1 MNTLDFKKYKEQ
13 NKAISMITCYDSWS
27 AAIIE
32 ESQLDCIL
40 VGDSLAMTMHGQ
52 DSTIPADTDLM
63 ALHTA
68 AVRKGAPTSFIVGDM
83 PFLSFRKGLVPAMET
98 VEKLMR
104 AGANAV
110 KLEGIDGHSDII
122 RHIVKSGVP
131 LMGHIGLTPQSV
143 NQLGGYKVQG
153 KTDEKAK
160 QLMEDALALEDAGCF
175 AIVLE
180 CIPESIGKLISEK
193 LSIPTIGIGAG
204 NGCDGQVLVLQDM
217 LGLNNKFQP
226 KFVRTFMEGFNTIK
240 NALNEYDDVVK
251 ERSFPSKKESYS
263 YDNHQID

>member
-1 MNTLDFKKYKEQ
+1 MTVLDFKKYKNE
-13 NKAISMITCYDSWS
+13 NKPISMITCYDSWS

-32 ESQLDCIL
+32 ESRMDCIL
-40 VGDSLAMTMHGQ
+40 VGDSLAMTMHGY
-52 DSTIPADTDLM
+52 DSTLPADADLM
-63 ALHTA
+63 ALHTS
-68 AVRKGAPTSFIVGDM
+68 AVRKGAPTSFIIGDM

-110 KLEGIDGHSDII
+110 KLEGLSGHDDII
-122 RHIVKSGVP
+122 NHIVDSGVP
-131 LMGHIGLTPQSV
+131 VMGHIGLTPQSV

-160 QLMEDALALEDAGCF
+160 ELIADALALEEAGCF

-180 CIPESIGKLISEK
+180 CVPTSIGKAITEK
-193 LSIPTIGIGAG
+193 LTIPTIGIGAG
-204 NGCDGQVLVLQDM
+204 SECDGQVLVLQDM

-226 KFVRTFMEGFNTIK
+226 KFVRTFFDGFNTIK
-240 NALNEYDDVVK
+240 DALNEYDDVVK
-251 ERSFPSKKESYS
+251 ERSFPNEQESYS
-263 YDNHQID
+263 

>member
-1 MNTLDFKKYKEQ
+1 MTILDFKK
-13 NKAISMITCYDSWS
+13 NKNENKPISMMTCYDSWS

-32 ESQLDCIL
+32 ESNMDCIL
-40 VGDSLAMTMHGQ
+40 VGDSLAMTMHGH
-52 DSTIPADTDLM
+52 DSTIPADADLM

-68 AVRKGAPTSFIVGDM
+68 AVRKGAPTSFIISDM
-83 PFLSFRKGLVPAMET
+83 PFLSFRKGLVPAMDT

-110 KLEGIDGHSDII
+110 KLEGISGHDDII
-122 RHIVKSGVP
+122 SHIVDSGVP
-131 LMGHIGLTPQSV
+131 VMAHIGLTPQSV

-160 QLMEDALALEDAGCF
+160 ELIDDAMALEEAGCF

-180 CIPESIGKLISEK
+180 CIPASIGKIISEK

-204 NGCDGQVLVLQDM
+204 NSCDGQVLVLQDM
-217 LGLNNKFQP
+217 LGLNNKFHP
-226 KFVRTFMEGFNTIK
+226 KFVRSFMDGFNTIK
-240 NALNEYDDVVK
+240 NALNEYDNVVK
-251 ERSFPSKKESYS
+251 ERSFPADKESY
-263 YDNHQID
+263 I

>member
-1 MNTLDFKKYKEQ
+1 MTILDFNKYKSE
-13 NKAISMITCYDSWS
+13 NTPISMITCYDSWS

-32 ESQLDCIL
+32 ESAMDCIL
-40 VGDSLAMTMHGQ
+40 VGDSLAMTMHGH
-52 DSTIPADTDLM
+52 DSTIPADPELM

-98 VEKLMR
+98 AEKLMR

-110 KLEGIDGHSDII
+110 KLEGVNGHKEII
-122 RHIVKSGVP
+122 SHMVESGVP
-131 LMGHIGLTPQSV
+131 VMGHIGLTPQSV

-153 KTDEKAK
+153 KTDEKAR
-160 QLMEDALALEDAGCF
+160 QLVDDALALEEAGCF
-175 AIVLE
+175 AVVLE
-180 CIPESIGKLISEK
+180 CVPSSIGKIISEK
-193 LSIPTIGIGAG
+193 LTIPTIGIGAG

-226 KFVRTFMEGFNTIK
+226 KFVRTFMDGFDTIK
-240 NALNEYDDVVK
+240 KALNEYDSVVK
-251 ERSFPSKKESYS
+251 DRSFPSDKESYS
-263 YDNHQID
+263 

>member
-1 MNTLDFKKYKEQ
+1 MNVLDFKKYKNE
-13 NKAISMITCYDSWS
+13 NKPISMITCYDSWS

-32 ESQLDCIL
+32 ESLIDCIL
-40 VGDSLAMTMHGQ
+40 VGDSLAMTMHGY

-68 AVRKGAPTSFIVGDM
+68 AVRRSAPTSFIVGDM
-83 PFLSFRKGLVPAMET
+83 PFLSYRKGLVPAMET
-98 VEKLMR
+98 IEKLMR

-110 KLEGIDGHSDII
+110 KLEGIEGHKDII
-122 RHIVKSGVP
+122 TAIIGSGVP
-131 LMGHIGLTPQSV
+131 VMGHLGLTPQSV

-153 KTDEKAK
+153 KTDEKARK
-160 QLMEDALALEDAGCF
+160 LMEDALALEEAGCF

-180 CIPESIGKLISEK
+180 CVPSSIGLEISKK

-226 KFVRTFMEGFNTIK
+226 KFVRTFMDGFDKIK
-240 NALNEYDDVVK
+240 TALNEYDIVVK
-251 ERSFPSKKESYS
+251 ERSFPGDKESYS
-263 YDNHQID
+263 

>member
-1 MNTLDFKKYKEQ
+1 MTILDFKKYKSE
-13 NKAISMITCYDSWS
+13 NKPISMITSYDSWS

-32 ESQLDCIL
+32 ESDIDCIL
-40 VGDSLAMTMHGQ
+40 VGDSLAMTMHGH

-68 AVRKGAPTSFIVGDM
+68 AVRRGAPTSFIIGDM

-110 KLEGIDGHSDII
+110 KLEGCGGHVDII
-122 RHIVKSGVP
+122 SHIVDSGVP
-131 LMGHIGLTPQSV
+131 VMGHIGLTPQSV

-153 KTDEKAK
+153 KEDMKAK
-160 QLMEDALALEDAGCF
+160 ELIGDALALEEAGCF

-180 CIPESIGKLISEK
+180 CVPRELGKLISEK

-204 NGCDGQVLVLQDM
+204 SECDGQVLVLQDM
-217 LGLNNKFQP
+217 LGLNNKFKP
-226 KFVRTFMEGFNTIK
+226 KFVRTFMEGFQTMK
-240 NALNEYDDVVK
+240 TALNEYDHTVK
-251 ERSFPSKKESYS
+251 ERSFPNEKESYS
-263 YDNHQID
+263 

>member
-1 MNTLDFKKYKEQ
+1 MNVLDFKKYKNE
-13 NKAISMITCYDSWS
+13 NKPISMITCYDSWS
-27 AAIIE
+27 ATIIE
-32 ESQLDCIL
+32 ESNMDCIL
-40 VGDSLAMTMHGQ
+40 VGDSLAMTMHGH

-68 AVRKGAPTSFIVGDM
+68 AVRKGAPTSFIIGDM
-83 PFLSFRKGLVPAMET
+83 PFLSFRQGLVPAMET

-110 KLEGIDGHSDII
+110 KLEGVNGHSEII
-122 RHIVKSGVP
+122 SHIVTSGVP
-131 LMGHIGLTPQSV
+131 VMGHIGLTPQSV

-153 KTDEKAK
+153 KTDEKAR
-160 QLMEDALALEDAGCF
+160 QLIDDALALEAAGCF

-180 CIPESIGKLISEK
+180 CVPASIGTIISEK
-193 LSIPTIGIGAG
+193 LIIPTIGIGAG

-226 KFVRTFMEGFNTIK
+226 KFVRTFMDGFDTIK
-240 NALNEYDDVVK
+240 NALNEYDSVVK
-251 ERSFPSKKESYS
+251 EKSFPAEKESY
-263 YDNHQID
+263 N